1 MSLLK
6 LKLKFSKSWKN
17 ANDFP
22 TVEVDEAKVRADMQQ
37 LHDET
42 KDAFNALIDALENE
56 GLDDTIR
63 VDESAEKPIRY
74 LRMLN
79 NHSLQVSY
87 DGKTWI
93 STLGPE
99 STVYEHHVAEHKT
112 GGSDALTPGDIG
124 AYSKQDVLTE
134 ATAAKYGLSA
144 TATPDAVLSA
154 LGEYKLHRWEKTTN
168 IYKGVVDILG
178 QQEYI
183 MRDAEE
189 HDYVLFEYGTSY
201 HLDVYG
207 NVYLD
212 NPETLRADVLNIE
225 GLVPH
230 HLAGKYGYIH
240 EGTIDASQLFYFGL
254 NPDATINRKVINEV
268 RDETDKVIDREYAYD
283 VMLYDFAEVNVDR
296 TTETVTVTS
305 GDPDAYPK
313 NGMEVDNTDPQNPIR
328 YDYRY
333 LGVPLEKAG
342 DAVQTAEMEEAVSDL
357 RTELRNYTNQVMA
370 NSGVKM
376 AVGTYTG
383 NGSYG
388 ADTPNTLAFD
398 FKPELVI
405 LIRDGYYQ
413 SSFAEQLVLMRG
425 QTAFPNYARGETGIV
440 WNNAGLSWW
449 STSAGAAQYNANGT
463 TYRYF
468 AIGR

>member
-22 TVEVDEAKVRADMQQ
+22 TVEVDEAKVRADLQQ

-63 VDESAEKPIRY
+63 VDDSTGKPIRY
-74 LRMLN
+74 LRMLDD
-79 NHSLQVSY
+79 HSLQVSY
-87 DGKTWI
+87 DGETWT
-93 STLGPE
+93 SALGPD
-99 STVYEHHVAEHKT
+99 STVYERHAAKHKT

-124 AYSKQDVLTE
+124 AYSKQEVLTE

-168 IYKGVVDILG
+168 IYKGVTDRLVGSD
-178 QQEYI
+178 YI
-183 MRDAEE
+183 MRDALEG
-189 HDYVLFEYGTSY
+189 DSVLFEYGDSY
-201 HLDVYG
+201 HVDPYG

-212 NPETLRADVLNIE
+212 NSDTRRVRTLDIE
-225 GLVPH
+225 AFIHTLE
-230 HLAGKYGYIH
+230 GKYGYIH
-240 EGTIDASQLFYFGL
+240 EGTIDGSQLFCFVE
-254 NPDATINRKVINEV
+254 NTNVSIDRKAIAEE
-268 RDETDKVIDREYAYD
+268 RDENGNLIGREFGYD
-283 VMLYDFAEVNVDR
+283 VRLRNFYEVQVER
-296 TTETVTVTS
+296 VTETATVSS
-305 GDPDAYPK
+305 GDSNAYPK

-342 DAVQTAEMEEAVSDL
+342 DAVQTAEMEGAVSDL

-388 ADTPNTLAFD
+388 ADNPNTLDFD

-405 LIRDGYYQ
+405 LIPDGYYR
-413 SSFAEQLVLMRG
+413 SSYINQLVLMRD
-425 QTAFPNYARGETGIV
+425 QTEFYMYANGNTGV
-440 WNNAGLSWW
+440 SWSNTGVSWW
-449 STSAGAAQYNANGT
+449 ASLSGVAQFNTNGT